1 MMRTTGIIRR
11 IDELGRV
18 VIPKEIRRRV
28 NINEGD
34 PLEIFIEG
42 NDTVCFRTH
51 NPSFSDVVDNLK
63 DQVGTYYDFPYEI
76 QEKILALLSDVQEL
90 IEDEE

>member
-11 IDELGRV
+11 IDDLGRV
-18 VIPKEIRRRV
+18 FIPKEIRRKV
-28 NINEGD
+28 NIHEGD
-34 PLEIFIEG
+34 PLEILIEG
-42 NDTVCFRTH
+42 NDTVCFRIR
-51 NPSFSDVVDNLK
+51 NPSFSDVVGNLK